1 MLETSKRP
9 RNLSWTHAGALL
21 FGDWGTSRLYV
32 LGLAFFFTGHASPL
46 FLGAMSLLM
55 TGVAWAY
62 THICDHFQDGGGV
75 YTSARRISPLLS
87 VIGATLLM
95 CDYIV
100 TASLSIFEGMH
111 YFGAPEPL
119 VIPLSIVAILVLG
132 VVNWFGAKSA
142 GRLALT
148 IALAALGASLV
159 VAVLC
164 VPYFMK
170 GLGEITAGHQTVASP
185 WERWHSLVRI
195 VLALSGVEA
204 IANMTGLMKQPV
216 RTTSRRA
223 LWVVL
228 AEVVALNLIFG
239 IALSGLPG
247 LAEVKQPDYFT
258 YSAPAALEAAKAQGL
273 PAPEPPDAVK
283 EYRDTA
289 VKVLAT
295 ESGKHWFGET
305 TGSAIGRIAGIL
317 FGLLLISAG
326 NTVIVDMIAVQ
337 YAMGRDGELPKAAT
351 RLNYS
356 GVPWLP
362 LVLACAAP
370 VLVLLVAQD
379 LTILAELYA
388 VGVVGAITIN
398 VLCSAWNRELTLTRA
413 QRAGMWGV
421 GLVMLAIE
429 VTIVSTKMSAT
440 VFAGSVVGAVL
451 ATRFVA
457 RRQKRIAA
465 GGEPMPEP
473 ATGWLAELRR
483 EPPAIDLSRPRIM
496 LAARGRNQADFAVD
510 LARRRH
516 ATLFAIF
523 VRQIRVL
530 DVAGSSAPKID
541 DDKQAL
547 ESLGAVAVIA
557 REQGVPFIPVYVSS
571 PDIADEIL
579 DFTVTYGCDTLILG
593 KSARRRVTRA
603 LEGDVVAKVAQ
614 HLPDGVALITREPT
628 PHPLAPRPAPAP
640 PGPEAD
646 TAPDNTLSPT

>member
-1 MLETSKRP
+1 MLETRKRP

-46 FLGAMSLLM
+46 FLAAMSVLM
-55 TGVAWAY
+55 LGVAWAY
-62 THICDHFQDGGGV
+62 THICEHFQDGGGV
-75 YTSARRISPLLS
+75 YTSARRLSPLLS

-111 YFGAPEPL
+111 YFGAPERL
-119 VIPLSIVAILVLG
+119 VIPLSILAILIIG

-142 GRLALT
+142 GRFALT

-159 VAVLC
+159 IAVLC
-164 VPYFMK
+164 MPFFVR
-170 GLGEITAGHQTVASP
+170 GLGEITAGHHTVTSP

-216 RTTSRRA
+216 RRTSRRA
-223 LWVVL
+223 IWVVL
-228 AEVVALNLIFG
+228 AEVIALNMIFG
-239 IALSGLPG
+239 VALSGLPA
-247 LAEVKQPDYFT
+247 LSVVDQPDYFT
-258 YSAPAALEAAKAQGL
+258 YSSPAVVEAARAQGL
-273 PAPEPPDAVK
+273 PPPEVPDQVK

-289 VKVLAT
+289 VKMLAI
-295 ESGKHWFGET
+295 ESGQRWFGESV
-305 TGSAIGRIAGIL
+305 GYVLGKIAAVL

-362 LVLACAAP
+362 LLVACVAP
-370 VLVLLVAQD
+370 IAVLLVAQD
-379 LTILAELYA
+379 LTLLAELYA

-398 VLCSAWNRELTLTRA
+398 VLCCAWNRELTLTRV
-413 QRAGMWGV
+413 QRGGMWAV

-429 VTIVSTKMSAT
+429 ITIVTTKFSAT
-440 VFAGSVVGAVL
+440 IFAGSVVGLVL
-451 ATRFVA
+451 ATRFA
-457 RRQKRIAA
+457 ATYQRRLAA

-483 EPPAIDLSRPRIM
+483 EPAAIDLSRPRIM
-496 LAARGRNQADFAVD
+496 LAARGRNQAEFAVD
-510 LARRRH
+510 MAQRRH

-523 VRQIRVL
+523 VRQLRVL
-530 DVAGSSAPKID
+530 DVAGGAAPKID
-541 DDKQAL
+541 DDTQAL
-547 ESLGAVAVIA
+547 ESLGAAAVIA
-557 REQGVPFIPVYVSS
+557 REQGVPFIPIYVCST
-571 PDIADEIL
+571 DIADEIL
-579 DFTVTYGCDTLILG
+579 DFTVTYGCDTLIMG
-593 KSARRRVTRA
+593 KTARRRFSRA
-603 LEGDVVAKVAQ
+603 LEGDVVVKVAQ
-614 HLPDGVALITREPT
+614 HLPDGVALITREPSL
-628 PHPLAPRPAPAP
+628 HPLAPRPAQDEPPA
-640 PGPEAD
+640 
-646 TAPDNTLSPT
+646 T